1 MSKRSGDASV
11 TSGSA
16 AASETSAA
24 SAPPRAISGYQ
35 AIVDHLRREMTL
47 GRIRPGDRL
56 PPERQLA
63 DQLGVARDTL
73 RQALRVLE
81 GSGQI
86 TIRRGSH
93 GGAFVQASMME
104 AWRIRQ
110 DIRER
115 ADDIVALL
123 EFRAV
128 IDSAAARFAAE
139 RRSDEELAAMEQAQA
154 ELEASEALHD
164 SRDADTAFHLA
175 VARASGNHELAVAV
189 EDARVKMFAPVD
201 LLGFQFL
208 KESCVEGHALVLA
221 AIRERDP
228 DRAAAEMTRHLAA
241 TRDEFELI
249 LTEGL

>member
-1 MSKRSGDASV
+1 
-11 TSGSA
+11 
-16 AASETSAA
+16 
-24 SAPPRAISGYQ
+24 
-35 AIVDHLRREMTL
+35 MTL

-56 PPERQLA
+56 PSERQLA
-63 DQLGVARDTL
+63 EQLGVARDTL
-73 RQALRVLE
+73 RQALRILE

-93 GGAFVQASMME
+93 GGAFVQASMVE
-104 AWRIRQ
+104 TWRIHQ

-115 ADDIVALL
+115 ADDIVALV

-139 RRSDEELAAMEQAQA
+139 RRSDADLTAMEQAQA
-154 ELEASEALHD
+154 ELEDSEALHD
-164 SRDADTAFHLA
+164 SRNADTAFHLA

-208 KESCVEGHALVLA
+208 KKSCVEGHALVLA

-241 TRDEFELI
+241 TRNEFEL
-249 LTEGL
+249 LLNEGL

>member
-1 MSKRSGDASV
+1 MTSKRTGDA
-11 TSGSA
+11 
-16 AASETSAA
+16 SAA
-24 SAPPRAISGYQ
+24 SAPPRAVSGYQ

-63 DQLGVARDTL
+63 EQLGVARETL
-73 RQALRVLE
+73 RQALRILE

-93 GGAFVQASMME
+93 GGAFVQASMVE
-104 AWRIRQ
+104 TWRIRQ

-115 ADDIVALL
+115 ASDIMALV

-139 RRSDEELAAMEQAQA
+139 RRSVEDIIAMEQAQA
-154 ELEASEALHD
+154 ELEASDALYD
-164 SRDADTAFHLA
+164 SRNADTAFHLA

-201 LLGFQFL
+201 ILGFQFL

-221 AIRERDP
+221 AIRDRDP
-228 DRAAAEMTRHLAA
+228 DRAAAEMTRHLVA
-241 TRDEFELI
+241 TRDEFELL